1 MQAHFHITFE
11 LNGENYSLFFLFR
24 LPNIM
29 VDIPLLI
36 PTIVFGCRS
45 GVDNYMVADSLRMK
59 LNNLL
64 YCVGSNIQ

>member
-29 VDIPLLI
+29 VDIPLFPPYIVLVVEVGLT
-36 PTIVFGCRS
+36 TIW
-45 GVDNYMVADSLRMK
+45 
-59 LNNLL
+59 
-64 YCVGSNIQ
+64 